1 MRGSIGV
8 LGERVMFQSVR
19 PSRHLWVHLRLV
31 TLTVALALLGGCT
44 LESALGQTAGL
55 QLAAPAGETHAYR
68 AQMMPSLSSSR
79 LPTDHCRPPTSL
91 CGATLKALE
100 QGAFLDFRASPQG
113 ERPTPRLLS
122 PFAVVHIDPLDRG
135 RCPPKLCAAHVA
147 LAGVLEELLREGY
160 HTQSVA
166 LFPGSAVVTVRTERI
181 DRSLNI
187 LKGSCRFNLDPKCVD
202 FNVWLQED
210 QRSGEPCGFAQ
221 TRVLVAAATAPDFVG
236 AASFTPADASP
247 IAGVEALRLAAFDA
261 AAVRVYALLYVH
273 KICRNEMVLVRNG

>member
-1 MRGSIGV
+1 
-8 LGERVMFQSVR
+8 MFQSVR
-19 PSRHLWVHLRLV
+19 PVRHLRVLLKSA
-31 TLTVALALLGGCT
+31 TLAVVLELLGGCT
-44 LESALGQTAGL
+44 LEGALERASL
-55 QLAAPAGETHAYR
+55 QLAASPSSETHAFR
-68 AQMMPSLSSSR
+68 AQMASPPLMSSR
-79 LPTDHCRPPTSL
+79 GSEWAAGQCRPPTSL
-91 CGATLKALE
+91 CRATLKALE
-100 QGAFLDFRASPQG
+100 QGGFLDFRASPEG

-135 RCPPKLCAAHVA
+135 RCPAKLCAAHVA

-166 LFPGSAVVTVRTERI
+166 LFVGSAVMTVRTERI
-181 DRSLNI
+181 DRSMNV
-187 LKGSCRFNLDPKCVD
+187 LKGSCRFNLDTKCVD

-221 TRVLVAAATAPDFVG
+221 TRVFVAAATAPDFV
-236 AASFTPADASP
+236 AAAGFAPADASP
-247 IAGVEALRLAAFDA
+247 VAGVEALRLAAFDA

>member
-1 MRGSIGV
+1 
-8 LGERVMFQSVR
+8 MFQSVR
-19 PSRHLWVHLRLV
+19 PSRHLWVHLRLAM
-31 TLTVALALLGGCT
+31 LAVALVPLGACS

-55 QLAAPAGETHAYR
+55 QLAASPAGETHAYR
-68 AQMMPSLSSSR
+68 AQMQPSLSSSR
-79 LPTDHCRPPTSL
+79 LPADRCQPPTSL

-100 QGAFLDFRASPQG
+100 QGAFLDFRAGAAG
-113 ERPTPRLLS
+113 ERATPRLLS

-135 RCPPKLCAAHVA
+135 RCPAKLCAAHVA

-160 HTQSVA
+160 HTQNVA
-166 LFPGSAVVTVRTERI
+166 LFPGSAVMTMRTERI
-181 DRSLNI
+181 DRSLKV

-236 AASFTPADASP
+236 AASFMPADASP
-247 IAGVEALRLAAFDA
+247 AAGVEALRLAAFDA